1 MINRTEKPA
10 KYALDLQ
17 NDIIKSAKTL
27 QKYRSLLRHSLAEA
41 EKRKTFLHIPGKKF
55 ASFVK
60 YLKYLAPKT
69 KISVKHMRKLAKA
82 GAAEALL
89 IKAGINTANMSDISL
104 ITLGQNVPKEHI
116 VNVFHTA
123 VDDNSLEEAT
133 PSESQIIAAAEKLG
147 VFKQKNRNN
156 TTNQSSSQDPNE
168 TREEADNTYVADNAS
183 LPSQKSSKDT
193 GKGKDKATSVLPIIQ
208 AKDRHPKSNSANSV
222 GIEIAG
228 KFNTKNAKALAAL
241 FSNVSELFANP
252 DHDKN
257 VIDEGM
263 RMLKEYPLNELGE
276 ISESIS
282 RVMARKARN
291 KTNRNR
297 TASQNKIK
305 KRKQDNRLKSIRNN
319 RLKSMRKHS
328 A

>member
-41 EKRKTFLHIPGKKF
+41 EKRKTFRHIPGKKF

-156 TTNQSSSQDPNE
+156 TTNQS
-168 TREEADNTYVADNAS
+168 
-183 LPSQKSSKDT
+183 SSKDT